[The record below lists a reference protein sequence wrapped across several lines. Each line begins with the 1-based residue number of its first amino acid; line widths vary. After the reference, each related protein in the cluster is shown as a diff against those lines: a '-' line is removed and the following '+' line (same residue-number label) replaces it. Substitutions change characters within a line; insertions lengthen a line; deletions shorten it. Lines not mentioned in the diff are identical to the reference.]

1 MDTVAPPPLPST
13 PMLDTPLTTYPTESE
28 GMMSKARGVLDS
40 IRSFIVEHKWAIV
53 FVIVAAIIAYQLGK
67 VYCKISD
74 LKNSDPFR
82 ELMKGGEG
90 KGAGKDDSKG
100 ASKDAGKD
108 EGKDA
113 NKNKAEDEEEHFEDS
128 VVSDSESEESTSEK
142 VERFKGRCERERDS
156 YSMKLV
162 DGKATQEK
170 SQPPSRSTLA
180 SASCP
185 NMEDYLSK
193 AYVDKYYVRKDASD
207 PKDPK
212 DPNVPKELKPK
223 RCMKKRCSRKSCSRK
238 SCSRKPCCR
247 RPCSRKPCCRRP
259 CSERAPRRPIICKC
273 RNCIEMEV
281 GVVPKA
287 ADPECVRSEV
297 KRQYVDPVQSAYD
310 RNRDVM
316 GDGSYSFLSREPC
329 NMQTCIP
336 NGKNMGLLPTDLPA
350 SKKRRADK

>member
-1 MDTVAPPPLPST
+1 MDTVAPPPLPSP

-40 IRSFIVEHKWAIV
+40 IRSFIIEHKWAIV

-90 KGAGKDDSKG
+90 K
-100 ASKDAGKD
+100 DA
-108 EGKDA
+108 GKDA

-128 VVSDSESEESTSEK
+128 VVSDSESEESTSSEK

-156 YSMKLV
+156 YRMKLV
-162 DGKATQEK
+162 DGNATQEM

-207 PKDPK
+207 TKDTK
-212 DPNVPKELKPK
+212 VPKVINEPKVPKVPKPK
-223 RCMKKRCSRKSCSRK
+223 RCMKKRCC
-238 SCSRKPCCR
+238 RKPCCR
-247 RPCSRKPCCRRP
+247 KPCCRKP
-259 CSERAPRRPIICKC
+259 CPEGAPSRPIICKC

-310 RNRDVM
+310 RNRDIM